1 MESLYEQE
9 MVNNQLFQ
17 IGTEIEI
24 IIIMS
29 LEKLI
34 FPLSTVL
41 VIQLDIR

>member
-41 VIQLDIR
+41 VIQLAIR